1 MRKYRVMAYAL
12 PLSFKQSIMPHNFQ
26 QYAEEGN
33 RFINTLSD
41 ALGNP
46 DDTAHA
52 SRVTNAIFKAI
63 RDRIT
68 PAQSMHIVSQL
79 PMALKGVYVDG
90 WKMSDELSNAK
101 TQAEFFED
109 IRMHAAAPSGRDF
122 GNDQQMGE
130 IVRIFFGVLRDYVDD
145 GELRHIAQQL
155 PEGIAELIEEH
166 V

>member
-1 MRKYRVMAYAL
+1 
-12 PLSFKQSIMPHNFQ
+12 MPHNFQ

-33 RFINTLSD
+33 RFINNLAN

-52 SRVTNAIFKAI
+52 SRVTNAIFKAL

-68 PAQSMHIVSQL
+68 PSQSMHLVSQL

-90 WKMSDELSNAK
+90 WKISDELSNAK
-101 TQAEFFED
+101 TQAEFFDD
-109 IRMHAAAPSGRDF
+109 IRAFSAGPAGRDF
-122 GNDQQMGE
+122 GNDQQIRE
-130 IVRIFFGVLRDYVDD
+130 IVKIFFSVLRDYVDE

-155 PEGIAELIEEH
+155 PEGIEELIEEH